1 VSSRAVVDSGSIIT
15 VTISHSVAAVDKDT
29 TCDPPVLFIAIA
41 LIIDQKLVTHR
52 WRKEKQH

>member
-1 VSSRAVVDSGSIIT
+1 MSSRAVVDSGSIIT

-52 WRKEKQH
+52 